1 MSTSSQIPSAKSLGE
16 DQTVRWSCR
25 AGEFAL
31 WVSTDSPLTSHHLS
45 GWSIREFWQMRDG
58 DFLTITN
65 RSEDLPV
72 WFDLHPLEVANREVR
87 KMSRRIDA
95 GYNPQEAMDGPNI
108 WRARAGD
115 TLVLVTTQSLQSPVR
130 EILALRACV
139 LVVGE
144 TTNPS
149 PESFFGAPSGDKP
162 TATDTEAF
170 AMRAGFEAAA
180 ALGAPRTWSPE
191 WRFGA

>member
-1 MSTSSQIPSAKSLGE
+1 MSTSIQIPSASFLDD

-25 AGEFAL
+25 SGEFAL
-31 WVSTDSPLTSHHLS
+31 WVSTESPLTSHHLL
-45 GWSIREFWQMRDG
+45 GWSIRDFWQMRDG

-72 WFDLHPLEVANREVR
+72 WFDLHPREVANREVR

-95 GYNPQEAMDGPNI
+95 GYSPREPMDGPNI
-108 WRARAGD
+108 WRAKAGD
-115 TLVLVTTQSLQSPVR
+115 TLVLVTTRSLQSPVT
-130 EILALRACV
+130 EILVFRACV

-144 TTNPS
+144 NANPS
-149 PESFFGAPSGDKP
+149 SAIFFGTPSGER
-162 TATDTEAF
+162 ATDTEAF
-170 AMRAGFEAAA
+170 AMRAGLEAVTAM
-180 ALGAPRTWSPE
+180 GAPRTWSSE